1 MAKYKV
7 AVATSDGKTVD
18 THFGHAL
25 SFTIFV
31 VDEETGAFE
40 DTEERTIEKAGCSG
54 GECGG
59 AAQSDG
65 SAVTDAGCGGRNGAA
80 AESGVMDAIAAQLE
94 DVDYVLVAR
103 IGPHAIRA
111 LSKHGITAY
120 DIVLPIDEAIEKING
135 FRKKINARKH
145 VALGGKD

>member
-25 SFTIFV
+25 SFTIFA
-31 VDEETGAFE
+31 VDEETGAFDDVE
-40 DTEERTIEKAGCSG
+40 DRAIDTAGCSG
-54 GECGG
+54 GECGANAHEVG
-59 AAQSDG
+59 ALD
-65 SAVTDAGCGGRNGAA
+65 AVAT
-80 AESGVMDAIAAQLE
+80 QLE

-111 LSKHGITAY
+111 LAKHNVTAY
-120 DIVLPIDEAIEKING
+120 DIILPIDEAIAKING
-135 FRKKINARKH
+135 FRQKIQARK
-145 VALGGKD
+145 LRGI